1 MDHFI
6 RNLEAA
12 IRTLKLPLILFIF
25 VIGMGSVAWNVFVGG
40 QDKRSLVTTLL
51 ALMAVAG
58 ILFYAEAILKWISR
72 FV

>member
-1 MDHFI
+1 MDQFI

-12 IRTLKLPLILFIF
+12 IKTLKLPLILFIF

-51 ALMAVAG
+51 SLMAVAG